1 MTQITCNV
9 DAAHFILLFSAA
21 SLYQILRKRSYSTR
35 TIKILYR
42 RLVLVYV
49 VIEKWR
55 HFFMPNQF

>member
-1 MTQITCNV
+1 MTQIICKV
-9 DAAHFILLFSAA
+9 DAAHFIPLIFAA
-21 SLYQILRKRSYSTR
+21 SLYHILRKRSYSIR

-55 HFFMPNQF
+55 HFFIL

>member
-1 MTQITCNV
+1 MTQVICKV
-9 DAAHFILLFSAA
+9 DPAHFISFFYAP
-21 SLYQILRKRSYSTR
+21 SLYHILRKWSFSTR

-55 HFFMPNQF
+55 HFFI

>member
-1 MTQITCNV
+1 MTQIIPKT
-9 DAAHFILLFSAA
+9 DAAHFILLFFAA
-21 SLYQILRKRSYSTR
+21 SLYHILRKRSYLTR

-55 HFFMPNQF
+55 HFFVPKQF